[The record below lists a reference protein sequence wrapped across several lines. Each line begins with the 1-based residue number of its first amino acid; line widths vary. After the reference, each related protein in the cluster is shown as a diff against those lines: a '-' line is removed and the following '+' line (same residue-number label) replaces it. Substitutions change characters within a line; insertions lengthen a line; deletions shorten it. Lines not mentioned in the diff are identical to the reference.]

1 MPRWYLPKSAVRYP
15 FCCKTRGQVTADAGK
30 PIPDAPSSGER
41 KSVMPTCEPYRPV
54 RNATRL
60 GEQTGVVTKALLN
73 LTPSRASR
81 SMFGV
86 IDFAVAVRANG
97 PERLIVGDNRDEV
110 DFEVGGSLSWRL
122 RLRVDLAVLPPHLLG
137 HRLHAL
143 GFAGR
148 QIALFAR
155 IVFQVVEF
163 VFGKVRVGQQLPIA
177 RAQGDFG
184 HRQVVVRSGDG
195 MVVLPIERRGAIGAA
210 APATTGAG

>member
-1 MPRWYLPKSAVRYP
+1 
-15 FCCKTRGQVTADAGK
+15 
-30 PIPDAPSSGER
+30 
-41 KSVMPTCEPYRPV
+41 MPTCEPYRPV

-97 PERLIVGDNRDEV
+97 PERLIVGDDRDEI
-110 DFEVGGSLSWRL
+110 DFEVGGSLRWRP
-122 RLRVDLAVLPPHLLG
+122 RLSVDLAVLPPHLSG

-148 QIALFAR
+148 QIALFTR
-155 IVFQVVEF
+155 IGFQVVEF
-163 VFGKVRVGQQLPIA
+163 VFGKARVRQQLPIA

-195 MVVLPIERRGAIGAA
+195 VVVLPIERCGTIERLPLQQRAQADAVNRTIGTQFDASQIA
-210 APATTGAG
+210 QRRQAGRCFAPAHRWCCRA